1 MHPSRRRF
9 LRTGAI
15 AAPVLACAAL
25 LAAPARAAVEAGPDA
40 LEGSRRPGPLPTD
53 PRATCPLCQPGKPCP
68 DHLV

>member
-9 LRTGAI
+9 LRTGTL
-15 AAPVLACAAL
+15 AAPALACAAL
-25 LAAPARAAVEAGPDA
+25 FASSAHAAVEAGPDA
-40 LEGSRRPGPLPTD
+40 VGSRRPGPLPTD